1 MSSRVISAV
10 LTLRDKDFTKNINRA
25 SENADDF
32 SRRVAYIG
40 NGIKRFGNTA
50 TQTFKNIATGIGG
63 ISLVG
68 LSAGV
73 TALTTGVA
81 SSVLEMDKSF
91 ARMSAKTG
99 ATGEELK
106 ALQDVAK
113 NVFTDGFGE
122 SMTEVVENVGTLSSM
137 FDDLNKKQLTET
149 AKGVSTIAEL
159 FEQDFKEVGKTIST
173 MTKTFDDLSE
183 SQALDLLTTA
193 FQETGDMSGDLLDTF
208 NEYSTQFK
216 ALGYDAEGFTATLI
230 SGAKAGVFNFDKL
243 ADAAKESFL
252 KLGEGSN
259 DTIAALQ
266 LMGLDADK
274 VMSDIAQGGDTANQA
289 FMAVSTAIGT
299 IEDPAKR
306 NQAAIA
312 AFGTPLEDLGPQ
324 FQTFFSNVNK
334 DLGNFEGATAKAADA
349 MHDNF
354 SDRMTSAW
362 RDLKIGITD
371 MVSSGEGKEF
381 LDSLATGAEN
391 LVPKIQDIIGE
402 ALEFGNTI
410 RDNWEPIKN
419 TVLGI
424 GTAVGTF
431 AVIMGGLKTISFIT
445 TLINGFRTAM
455 TLATAGQWAMNTAML
470 ASPLTWVAVG
480 IAAVVAAGVLLYKN
494 WDTVKAKADELWGK
508 TKEVF
513 GNIFD
518 WASEKISPVT
528 EFFQGLVDKFNNFKD
543 AITNFEMPEWVSSIG
558 DTVSSATSK
567 VKNMLPSFDVGTNN
581 VAHDMTAN
589 IHKGEMII
597 PARQAERLR
606 QQGVT
611 IDNID
616 KVKGSSNGK
625 NSTVTTTVTNSPS
638 NTKNEVNV
646 NIYPTGTTAAQVIN
660 EIVPQ
665 LKLVLANL

>member
-10 LTLRDKDFTKNINRA
+10 LTLRDKDFTRNIKRA
-25 SENADDF
+25 SDNSDDF
-32 SRRVAYIG
+32 QRRITHIG
-40 NGIKRFGNTA
+40 NKVQSFGNSA
-50 TQTFKNIATGIGG
+50 TQVFKNIAMGIGG

-91 ARMSAKTG
+91 SRMSAQTG
-99 ATGEELK
+99 ATEQELK
-106 ALQDVAK
+106 DLKDVAK
-113 NVFTDGFGE
+113 SVFTAGFGE
-122 SMTEVVENVGTLSSM
+122 NMTEVADDVATLSSM
-137 FDDLNKKQLTET
+137 FSDLNKNQLTET
-149 AKGVSTIAEL
+149 AKGVSTITDL
-159 FEQDFKEVGKTIST
+159 FKQDFKEVGKTVST

-230 SGAKAGVFNFDKL
+230 SGAKSGVFNFDKL
-243 ADAAKESFL
+243 ADSAKEGFL
-252 KLGEGSN
+252 KLGEGSK
-259 DTIAALQ
+259 DTTDALK

-324 FQTFFSNVNK
+324 FQTFFSDVNR
-334 DLGNFEGATAKAADA
+334 DLGKFEGATAKAADN
-349 MHDNF
+349 MHNNF
-354 SDRMTSAW
+354 SDRMTSTW
-362 RDLKIGITD
+362 RRLKLGIAD
-371 MVSSGEGKEF
+371 MFSSNEGKEF
-381 LDSLATGAEN
+381 LDSLATSAEN
-391 LVPKIQDIIGE
+391 LVPKIQGIIQK
-402 ALEFGNTI
+402 ALDFGNTI
-410 RDNWEPIKN
+410 RDNWTPISN
-419 TVLGI
+419 TLMVI
-424 GTAVGTF
+424 GSAVGAF
-431 AVIMGGLKTISFIT
+431 AIVMGTLKVVSGIT
-445 TLINGFRTAM
+445 ALINGFRTAM

-480 IAAVVAAGVLLYKN
+480 IAGVVAAGVLLYKN
-494 WDTVKAKADELWGK
+494 WDTVKAKATELWTK
-508 TKEVF
+508 VKEVF

-518 WASEKISPVT
+518 WGMNKIQPV
-528 EFFQGLVDKFNNFKD
+528 VDIFKKLSGTFGNFKD
-543 AITNFEMPEWVSSIG
+543 AITSFELPDWVTSVG
-558 DTVSSATSK
+558 DTVSGAASK
-567 VKNMLPSFDVGTNN
+567 VTSTVKNILPSFDVGTNN
-581 VAHDMTAN
+581 VASDMTAN

-606 QQGVT
+606 QQGIN

-616 KVKGSSNGK
+616 KMKGSGAPTV
-625 NSTVTTTVTNSPS
+625 STITNSS
-638 NTKNEVNV
+638 NAKNEVNI